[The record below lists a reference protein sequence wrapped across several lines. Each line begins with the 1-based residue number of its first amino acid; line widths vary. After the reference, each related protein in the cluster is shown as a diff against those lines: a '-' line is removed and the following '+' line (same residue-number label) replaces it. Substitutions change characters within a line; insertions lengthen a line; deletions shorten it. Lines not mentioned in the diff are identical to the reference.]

1 MQAIAFNDLE
11 QQKLNEALKHYCEA
25 LSIYEKLVS
34 TSCREEKGLAYI
46 RLGYCYEHIEEK
58 DLEKAEQSYEK
69 GFRILDKV
77 NDTGLL
83 EEALA
88 AMIDFYNRTN
98 QPKKRKIYEDKLV
111 KLQTRE

>member
-1 MQAIAFNDLE
+1 M
-11 QQKLNEALKHYCEA
+11 
-25 LSIYEKLVS
+25 
-34 TSCREEKGLAYI
+34 R
-46 RLGYCYEHIEEK
+46 
-58 DLEKAEQSYEK
+58 YEK

-111 KLQTRE
+111 KLQTRD